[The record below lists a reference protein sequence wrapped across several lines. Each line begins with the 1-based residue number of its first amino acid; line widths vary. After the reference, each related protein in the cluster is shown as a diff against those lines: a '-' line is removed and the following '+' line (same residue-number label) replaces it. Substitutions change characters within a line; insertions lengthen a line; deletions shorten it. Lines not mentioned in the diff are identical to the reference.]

1 MSKAPDGMS
10 TNDSGS
16 KDENSTEHI
25 ENYAGHD
32 NITIHPNAWSRYRLM
47 MRDYAAEFLGEYFL
61 NLSTVERSPDKD
73 TGVCI
78 LIIFGTGVDCQVVL
92 SSVTGVASSQ
102 KGSYL
107 SISFGWAIGTAMGV
121 WVSGGISG
129 GHINPAV
136 TIAMATYRGFP
147 WKKVPGY
154 IAAQT
159 LGGLVGAGLV
169 YANYYHA
176 INIFEGGPHV
186 RTLATASLQV
196 LYLRCVFPR
205 GSSNPDLFAFKLN
218 YMTSVSCFFSEFL
231 ATAVLLVVVLAIND
245 KKNMP
250 PPAGL
255 APLVL
260 FILILGIGACLGMET
275 AYAINPARDL
285 GPRLLTSMVGYG
297 KQVYTYRKS
306 PLLVN
311 PAVFTD
317 VSELTPVHRLWCPII
332 APILGAQAGC
342 MFYDAFLYTGE
353 ESPFNKPNAA
363 ARAHHQHAIHQ
374 MRKNLPA
381 GPGAEDHV

>member
-1 MSKAPDGMS
+1 MSLSKAPDGIS
-10 TNDSGS
+10 EF
-16 KDENSTEHI
+16 KEEHMLDQLAKYDGA
-25 ENYAGHD
+25 EH
-32 NITIHPNAWSRYRLM
+32 ITIHPNAWSKYRLM
-47 MRDYAAEFLGEYFL
+47 LREYAAEFL
-61 NLSTVERSPDKD
+61 
-73 TGVCI
+73 GVCI

-136 TIAMATYRGFP
+136 TIVLATYRGFP

-154 IAAQT
+154 IFAQT
-159 LGGLVGAGLV
+159 LGGLVGAALV

-176 INIFEGGPHV
+176 INIFEGGPDV
-186 RTLATASLQV
+186 RTLSTASLFST
-196 LYLRCVFPR
+196 YAA
-205 GSSNPDLFAFKLN
+205 G
-218 YMTSVSCFFSEFL
+218 YMTNVSCFFSEFL
-231 ATAVLLVVVLAIND
+231 ASAVLIIVVLAIND
-245 KKNMP
+245 KKNIP

-297 KQVYTYRKS
+297 KQVYTYR
-306 PLLVN
+306 N
-311 PAVFTD
+311 QYW
-317 VSELTPVHRLWCPII
+317 LWCPII
-332 APILGAQAGC
+332 SPILGCQAGAI
-342 MFYDAFLYTGE
+342 FYDAFLYTGD

-363 ARAHHQHAIHQ
+363 ARAHHERAEHNARRN
-374 MRKNLPA
+374 MPA
-381 GPGAEDHV
+381 GPGAEDQV

>member
-1 MSKAPDGMS
+1 MSLRKMPDGMS
-10 TNDSGS
+10 NDSGS
-16 KDENSTEHI
+16 KEDRLEHI
-25 ENYAGHD
+25 EEYDGHD
-32 NITIHPNAWSRYRLM
+32 TITIHPNGWSKYRLM
-47 MRDYAAEFLGEYFL
+47 LREYAAEFLG
-61 NLSTVERSPDKD
+61 
-73 TGVCI
+73 VCV

-136 TIAMATYRGFP
+136 TLVLATYRGFP

-154 IAAQT
+154 ILAQT

-169 YANYYHA
+169 YANYFHA
-176 INIFEGGPHV
+176 IDIFEGGRGI
-186 RTLATASLQV
+186 RTLSTASLFSTYA
-196 LYLRCVFPR
+196 L
-205 GSSNPDLFAFKLN
+205 D

-231 ATAVLLVVVLAIND
+231 ATAVLVIVVLAMGD
-245 KKNMP
+245 KKNIP

-260 FILILGIGACLGMET
+260 FILILGLGACLGMET

-297 KQVYTYRKS
+297 KQVYTYR
-306 PLLVN
+306 N
-311 PAVFTD
+311 
-317 VSELTPVHRLWCPII
+317 HYWLWCPII
-332 APILGAQAGC
+332 APILGAQAGAI
-342 MFYDAFLYTGE
+342 FYDAFIYLGD

-363 ARAHHQHAIHQ
+363 ARAHHQRAEHDARRN
-374 MRKNLPA
+374 MPA
-381 GPGAEDHV
+381 GPGAEDQV